1 MTDNVNKILKRS
13 LEYMKQ
19 NGSDKIVLRSRN
31 QDELVAFIN
40 TFPRLIDEGFII
52 PISDNYDLNTYDII
66 KDTLFEFK
74 LTYKAM
80 SYCES
85 QNLK

>member
-1 MTDNVNKILKRS
+1 MPDYVNNILKRS

-19 NGSDKIVLRSRN
+19 NGSDKVILRSRN
-31 QDELVAFIN
+31 GEELMSFIN
-40 TFPRLIDEGFII
+40 TFPQLIDEGFIV
-52 PISDNYDLNTYDII
+52 PISNNYDLNTYDII

-80 SYCES
+80 DYCES